1 MTEDAEWRQLE
12 AEGQLAELEER
23 IAEYFAKKAWYEA
36 KLVELAARR
45 VELYKRI
52 TGSAP
57 AAHYLLYDRRMMKA
71 AAELEALGPDLRAL
85 ADRVQ
90 SAAGELSGSM
100 GLNRGVELNSPG
112 FEHREPETAVEQK
125 RGAGADT
132 AALDMLKSVLAG
144 SSGSQGGAGSEAESA
159 DVRKLALQL
168 LPQLLKETKPQEGE
182 DDQEGTD
189 VEKE

>member
-1 MTEDAEWRQLE
+1 LRQLE

-36 KLVELAARR
+36 KLDELAARR

-100 GLNRGVELNSPG
+100 GGLNRGVELNSPG
-112 FEHREPETAVEQK
+112 FEHREPETAAEEK

-132 AALDMLKSVLAG
+132 ATLDMLKSVLAG
-144 SSGSQGGAGSEAESA
+144 SSGSQGGAGSEAQSA

-168 LPQLLKETKPQEGE
+168 LPQLLKETKPPEAEDNQEV
-182 DDQEGTD
+182 TD
-189 VEKE
+189 AERE